1 MDAPEGYAPGNIPR
15 DAQVVGVT
23 VPVVTETMQ
32 RMRQELAE
40 HPSMLDHVRGL
51 IILRRVTYF
60 VILGI
65 AALVTIVALAHAQWK
80 LSELSAW
87 GLLRA
92 IGEFILYAVTG
103 ARWWVATL
111 LLAMLAAYGINW
123 LATRKMNTVFSTF
136 WCCVRSPD
144 ARPVNGVTS

>member
-1 MDAPEGYAPGNIPR
+1 MA
-15 DAQVVGVT
+15 
-23 VPVVTETMQ
+23 
-32 RMRQELAE
+32 
-40 HPSMLDHVRGL
+40 
-51 IILRRVTYF
+51 F
-60 VILGI
+60 
-65 AALVTIVALAHAQWK
+65 AHAQWK

-123 LATRKMNTVFSTF
+123 LAARKMNTVFSTF
-136 WCCVRSPD
+136 WCRVRSPGTR
-144 ARPVNGVTS
+144 AAAEVRSVEKVS